1 VAAGPRAMLPPVTA
15 SSSGSAEDVV
25 SLPGRLLLPGGVNAH
40 NHSFQSLLRGFGD
53 DLDFMGWRDRVLYP
67 FSRRL
72 DARGIEIG
80 AAFAFAEMLRHGI
93 TTVVDFFYVQRG
105 GNANAEAAIRAAK
118 RVGIRL
124 VLARAFYDWTGAP
137 PEYRETIAEASD
149 RCREL
154 MVRYA
159 GDPTVSVQPAPH
171 SLHAASPEMIRAAA
185 AIAEDAGVPFHIH
198 VAEYR
203 AEREQVEARH
213 GVTPVRFL
221 DRLGVLGPR
230 LIGVHCVWLD
240 GGEVELLAERGARV
254 AYCPSSNM
262 ILGDGVTRLKEM
274 RALGVPVALGTDG
287 GCTNNRL
294 SIFEEMRMAA
304 LLQKVTHLDGT
315 AFGAE
320 EAFRLGTLGGGEV
333 LGLPVGE
340 IAPGRLG
347 DLVALDLGHP
357 SLHPPNALMKN
368 VVYALSPQAITD
380 VWVHGRRVVQD
391 GRIATL
397 DEAALLREVRTLT
410 SDWRI

>member
-1 VAAGPRAMLPPVTA
+1 
-15 SSSGSAEDVV
+15 
-25 SLPGRLLLPGGVNAH
+25 
-40 NHSFQSLLRGFGD
+40 
-53 DLDFMGWRDRVLYP
+53 MGWRDRVLYP

-93 TTVVDFFYVQRG
+93 TTVVDFFYVQGG

-124 VLARAFYDWTGAP
+124 VLARAFYDWPGAP
-137 PEYRETIAEASD
+137 PEYRETVAEATA

-154 MVRYA
+154 MARHA
-159 GDPTVSVQPAPH
+159 GDPMVTVQPAPH
-171 SLHAASPEMIRAAA
+171 SLHGASPEMIRAAA
-185 AIAEDAGVPFHIH
+185 ALADEARVPFHIH

-203 AEREQVEARH
+203 AEREEVEVRH
-213 GVTPVRFL
+213 GLTPIRYL

-230 LIGVHCVWLD
+230 LVGVHCVWLD
-240 GGEVELLAERGARV
+240 GAEVELLAERRARV

-262 ILGDGVTRLKEM
+262 ILGDGVTRLREM
-274 RALGVPVALGTDG
+274 RALGVPVALGTDR
-287 GCTNNRL
+287 GCTNSRL

-315 AFGAE
+315 AFSAE
-320 EAFRLGTLGGGEV
+320 EAFRLGTVGGGEV

-340 IAPGRLG
+340 VTPGCLG

-357 SLHPPNALMKN
+357 SLHPPNAVMKN
-368 VVYALSPQAITD
+368 VV
-380 VWVHGRRVVQD
+380 
-391 GRIATL
+391 
-397 DEAALLREVRTLT
+397 
-410 SDWRI
+410 